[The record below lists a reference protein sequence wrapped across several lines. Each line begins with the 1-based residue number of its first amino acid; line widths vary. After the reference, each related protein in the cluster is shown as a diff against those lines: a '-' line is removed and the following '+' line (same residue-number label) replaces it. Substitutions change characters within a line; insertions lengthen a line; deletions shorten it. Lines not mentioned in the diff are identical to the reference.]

1 MAGEKEKG
9 QSRDPIQFS
18 EGTQHDHES
27 GPYVFLF
34 LYQYVS
40 EDNDSGDT
48 DIELRHEKRGKQLM
62 GAEPIDKDTFPLDPR
77 QHLDRP
83 E

>member
-9 QSRDPIQFS
+9 QSRDTIQFS
-18 EGTQHDHES
+18 KGTKHDHERR
-27 GPYVFLF
+27 PYILLLLDQRVGKN
-34 LYQYVS
+34 
-40 EDNDSGDT
+40 DNRRDADV
-48 DIELRHEKRGKQLM
+48 ELRHEKRGKQLV
-62 GAEPIDKDTFPLDPR
+62 GAEPIDKDPFPLDSR

>member
-1 MAGEKEKG
+1 MAREKEEC
-9 QSRDPIQFS
+9 QSCDPIQFS
-18 EGTQHDHES
+18 KGTLHDHES

-34 LYQYVS
+34 LYQCVG

-48 DIELRHEKRGKQLM
+48 DIKLRHEKRGKQLV
-62 GAEPIDKDTFPLDPR
+62 GTEPIDKDTFPLDPR